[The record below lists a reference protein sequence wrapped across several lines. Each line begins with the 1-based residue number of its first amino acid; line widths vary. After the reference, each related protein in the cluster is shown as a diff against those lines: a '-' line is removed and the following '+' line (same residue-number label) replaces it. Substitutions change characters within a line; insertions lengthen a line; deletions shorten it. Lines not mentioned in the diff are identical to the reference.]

1 MCLFWIGSVIKLNQ
15 QGKSICLLW
24 INTYVLLQSVFPAAG
39 GDVIQSQIQFPCL
52 YNVETC
58 DLVQCVTILCKMWI
72 YGTIIEYISFS
83 AQLIHSHWLKC
94 FPGIC
99 WCKNNLDVA
108 DVSLCWT
115 YCTVFKQTCITRTV
129 EGDGLPVF
137 SHIITETEKGK
148 APLKCVR
155 SYPPTTNCYSSTSTV
170 SSSASLWML
179 RTVPWM
185 LDLFA
190 GGSTGTEKGS
200 VSAVFSWWLRSYRRS
215 QLLVWAWWRRSNV
228 SLV

>member
-83 AQLIHSHWLKC
+83 AQLIHSYWLKC

-129 EGDGLPVF
+129 EEDGLLVF

-148 APLKCVR
+148 PPWNVWGLILQQLTVTVQLPQCRHPPRCGCWGPFPGCWISLQEAPRGRKRDPCLL
-155 SYPPTTNCYSSTSTV
+155 SFPDG
-170 SSSASLWML
+170 
-179 RTVPWM
+179 
-185 LDLFA
+185 LDW
-190 GGSTGTEKGS
+190 
-200 VSAVFSWWLRSYRRS
+200 SWTF
-215 QLLVWAWWRRSNV
+215 
-228 SLV
+228 